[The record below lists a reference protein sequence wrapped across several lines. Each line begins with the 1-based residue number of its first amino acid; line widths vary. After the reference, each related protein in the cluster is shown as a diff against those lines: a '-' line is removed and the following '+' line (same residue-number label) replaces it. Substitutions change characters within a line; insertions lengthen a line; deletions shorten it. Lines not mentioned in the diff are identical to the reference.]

1 MKVTISKFQE
11 LYKISLMEINE
22 AEKSALLVQEFTGL
36 SEEQVNKMP
45 LKKFNSLCKSINE
58 KFEKYGKELD
68 DKKPSKYV
76 AIKGRLYL
84 LEYDLAKPPMNAGKY
99 VELATYSEDV
109 IGNLHKIMA
118 TMCTPLKFT
127 LKGLKRKEKNH
138 KQVAND
144 MLDIDFEVAYH
155 SAVFFYAV
163 FSKSIT
169 ASVTYF
175 KTIATETAK
184 VEQVLTNLAEFTDG
198 FITAKWYRNLKI
210 SV

>member
-36 SEEQVNKMP
+36 TEEQVNKMP
-45 LKKFNSLCKSINE
+45 LKKFNSLCAHINK
-58 KFEKYGKELD
+58 KFEAYGKELD
-68 DKKPSKYV
+68 EKKPSKYV
-76 AIKGRLYL
+76 AVKGRLYL

-99 VELATYSEDV
+99 VELATYSDDI

-118 TMCTPLKFT
+118 TMCTPLKLTF
-127 LKGLKRKEKNH
+127 KGLKRKEKNH
-138 KQVAND
+138 KQIAED
-144 MLDIDFEVAYH
+144 MLDIDFEVAYQ

-163 FSKSIT
+163 FSKSIQ
-169 ASVTYF
+169 ASATYF
-175 KTIATETAK
+175 KTIATDQAK

>member
-11 LYKISLMEINE
+11 LYKISLMDINE

-36 SEEQVNKMP
+36 SESQVNKMP
-45 LKKFNSLCKSINE
+45 LKKFNTLCAKINK
-58 KFEKYGKELD
+58 KFEAYGVELD
-68 DKKPSKYV
+68 NKKPSKYV
-76 AIKGRLYL
+76 AVKGRLYL
-84 LEYDLAKPPMNAGKY
+84 LEYDLAKPPMNAGRY

-138 KQVAND
+138 RQVAED

-163 FSKSIT
+163 FSKSIQ

-175 KTIATETAK
+175 KTIATDSAK
-184 VEQVLTNLAEFTDG
+184 VEEVLTNLAEFTDG
-198 FITAKWYRNLKI
+198 FITAKWYRNLKELA
-210 SV
+210 

>member
-22 AEKSALLVQEFTGL
+22 AEKSALLVQEFTGM
-36 SEEQVNKMP
+36 SEDQVNKMP
-45 LKKFNSLCKSINE
+45 LKKFNSLCRSINE

-68 DKKPSKYV
+68 DKKPQKYV
-76 AIKGRLYL
+76 AVKGRLYL

-118 TMCTPLKFT
+118 TMCTPLKLTF
-127 LKGLKRKEKNH
+127 KGLKRKEKNH

-144 MLDIDFEVAYH
+144 MLNIDFEVAYH

-163 FSKSIT
+163 FSKSIL
-169 ASVTYF
+169 ASSTYF
-175 KTIATETAK
+175 KTIATDTAK
-184 VEQVLTNLAEFTDG
+184 VDQVLTNLAEFTGG
-198 FITAKWYRNLKI
+198 FITAKWYKNLKA
-210 SV
+210 VN

>member
-11 LYKISLMEINE
+11 LYKISLLEINE

-68 DKKPSKYV
+68 EKKPSKYV
-76 AIKGRLYL
+76 AVKGRLYL

-138 KQVAND
+138 KQVASD
-144 MLDIDFEVAYH
+144 MLDIDFEVAYQ

-169 ASVTYF
+169 ASATYF
-175 KTIATETAK
+175 KTIATDQQK
-184 VEQVLTNLAEFTDG
+184 VEQVLMNLAEFTDG
-198 FITAKWYRNLKI
+198 FITAKWYRNLRI

>member
-11 LYKISLMEINE
+11 LYKISLMEIDE

-45 LKKFNSLCKSINE
+45 LKKFNLLCAKINK
-58 KFEKYGKELD
+58 KFEAYGVELD
-68 DKKPSKYV
+68 NKKPSKYV

-84 LEYDLAKPPMNAGKY
+84 LEYDLAKPPMNAGRY
-99 VELATYSEDV
+99 VELATYSEDI

-118 TMCTPLKFT
+118 TMCTPLKLT
-127 LKGLKRKEKNH
+127 IKGLKRKEKNH
-138 KQVAND
+138 KQVADD

-163 FSKSIT
+163 FSKSIQ
-169 ASVTYF
+169 ASATYF
-175 KTIATETAK
+175 KTIATDSAK
-184 VEQVLTNLAEFTDG
+184 VDEVMKNLAEFTDG
-198 FITAKWYRNLKI
+198 FITAKWYRNLKEL
-210 SV
+210 V

>member
-11 LYKISLMEINE
+11 LYKISLMDINE

-36 SEEQVNKMP
+36 NESQVNKMP
-45 LKKFNSLCKSINE
+45 LKKFNTLCAKINK
-58 KFEKYGKELD
+58 KFEAYGVELD
-68 DKKPSKYV
+68 NKKPSKYV
-76 AIKGRLYL
+76 AVKGRLYL
-84 LEYDLAKPPMNAGKY
+84 LEYDLAKPPMNAGRY

-138 KQVAND
+138 RQVAED

-155 SAVFFYAV
+155 ACVFFYAV
-163 FSKSIT
+163 FSKSIQ
-169 ASVTYF
+169 ASASYF

-184 VEQVLTNLAEFTDG
+184 VDEVMRNLAEFTDG
-198 FITAKWYRNLKI
+198 FITAKWYRNLKEL
-210 SV
+210 V

>member
-11 LYKISLMEINE
+11 LYKISIQDIDE
-22 AEKSALLVQEFTGL
+22 AEKSALLVQEFTGFN
-36 SEEQVNKMP
+36 EAKVNAMP
-45 LKKFNSLCKSINE
+45 INKFNKLCAKINQS
-58 KFEKYGKELD
+58 FEKYGKELD
-68 DKKPSKYV
+68 EKKPQKYI

-84 LEYDLAKPPMNAGKY
+84 LNYDLAKTPMNAGRY
-99 VELATYSEDV
+99 VELATYSEDI

-127 LKGLKRKEKNH
+127 LKGFKPKEKNH
-138 KQVAND
+138 KQTAND
-144 MLDIDFEVAYH
+144 MLDIDFEIAYH

-163 FSKSIT
+163 FSKSIQ

-175 KTIATETAK
+175 KTIATDTAK

>member
-11 LYKISLMEINE
+11 LYKISLMDINE

-36 SEEQVNKMP
+36 SEAQVNKMP
-45 LKKFNSLCKSINE
+45 LKKFNKLCAEINK
-58 KFEKYGKELD
+58 KFEKYGVELD
-68 DKKPSKYV
+68 EKKPSKYV

-84 LEYDLAKPPMNAGKY
+84 LEYDLAKPPMNAGRY
-99 VELATYSEDV
+99 VELATYSDDI

-127 LKGLKRKEKNH
+127 IKGLKRKEKNH
-138 KQVAND
+138 KQVADD

-163 FSKSIT
+163 FSKSIQGL
-169 ASVTYF
+169 STYF

-184 VEQVLTNLAEFTDG
+184 VDEVMKNLAEFTDG
-198 FITAKWYRNLKI
+198 FITAKWYRNLKELA
-210 SV
+210 